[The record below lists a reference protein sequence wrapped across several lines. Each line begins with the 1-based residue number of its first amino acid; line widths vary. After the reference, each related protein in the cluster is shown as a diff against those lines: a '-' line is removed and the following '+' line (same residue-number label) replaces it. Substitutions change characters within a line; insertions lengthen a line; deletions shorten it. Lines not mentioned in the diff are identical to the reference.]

1 MDILL
6 VEDEPEVVSF
16 IKKGLEAEQFSVEV
30 ARDGL
35 EAQDKAAKYLY
46 DLIILDVV
54 LPDRNGFLVCQY
66 LRQNRIDTPVIFL
79 TCKDDL
85 DDRVKGFQVGA
96 NDYLTKPFA
105 FEELVTRIRLI
116 FKNSVPQRLT
126 RRLRESSG
134 SLVSGMGSE
143 ISKHK
148 IMMYSHDTFGLG
160 HIKRSLKIASY
171 LVDNCPDTS
180 ILLLSGSP
188 VLHEFKLPENF
199 DYIKLPS
206 VRKTGREEYGSRQ
219 LKVEF
224 DKIWQVRQSIILSSV
239 EIYKPDI
246 FLVDHSPLGMRSE
259 LLETLKYIKLHSPQ
273 TRLILGLR
281 DILDEPEEVL
291 RAWRNQDVLAA
302 LDFLYDHIVVYGS
315 QDIFDPLF
323 QYRIPQHLHKK
334 FNFCGYIAP
343 LQELEITPEQIKR
356 ELGCSNRPLVLV
368 TIGGGDDGFEVL
380 DTFLKAVPE
389 LQKRVDFHGLVVAGP
404 FLSSDRK
411 LQLEK
416 ASKDSQIIFKEFV
429 TDLSGYIK
437 ASDLV
442 VSMAGYNSVTEILR
456 YGSRAL
462 LVPRVSPR
470 KEQLVRATILSELKL
485 ANLIPLSQLTQ
496 ENLTATLL
504 TLLRQKEKPLEAM
517 RRDKLIDLEGCVK
530 LGAFLQEVLNSVQV
544 KKIS

>member
-16 IKKGLEAEQFSVEV
+16 IKKGLEAEQFTVEV

-35 EAQDKAAKYLY
+35 EALSKAEKYLY
-46 DLIILDVV
+46 DIIILDVV
-54 LPDRNGFLVCQY
+54 LPDRNGFQVCEH
-66 LRQNRIDTPVIFL
+66 LRQNRIDTPIIFL

-105 FEELVTRIRLI
+105 FEELVSRIRLI

-134 SLVSGMGSE
+134 SLDSGRESE

-148 IMMYSHDTFGLG
+148 IMMYSHDTLGLG

-171 LVDNCPDTS
+171 LVENYPDTS

-188 VLHEFKLPENF
+188 LLHEFKLPENF

-206 VRKTGREEYGSRQ
+206 VRKTGREEYRSRQ
-219 LKVEF
+219 LKMEF

-259 LLETLKYIKLHSPQ
+259 LLETLKYIKLHSPY

-281 DILDEPEEVL
+281 DIMDGPEEVL
-291 RAWRNQDVLAA
+291 KAWKRQDVLAA
-302 LDFLYDHIVVYGS
+302 FDFLYDHILVYGS
-315 QDIFDPLF
+315 QDIFDPLYHY
-323 QYRIPQHLHKK
+323 QIPGHLHKK
-334 FNFCGYIAP
+334 FTFCGYITP
-343 LQELEITPEQIKR
+343 LNGVDGEAGQIKQEL
-356 ELGCSNRPLVLV
+356 GASGRPLILV

-380 DTFLKAVPE
+380 DVFLKSVP
-389 LQKRVDFHGLVVAGP
+389 LLNQQIDFESLVVSGP
-404 FLSSDRK
+404 FLSSPQK
-411 LQLEK
+411 LQIDK
-416 ASKDSQIIFKEFV
+416 ACKENKVHFREFV
-429 TDLSGYIK
+429 TDLSPYIK

-442 VSMAGYNSVTEILR
+442 ISMAGYNSVTEILR
-456 YGSRAL
+456 YGSKAL

-470 KEQLVRATILSELKL
+470 QEQLLRATLLSERKL
-485 ANLIPLSQLTQ
+485 VNFIPLSQLNQ
-496 ENLTATLL
+496 ENLSVALISQL
-504 TLLRQKEKPLEAM
+504 KQKEKPLEAM
-517 RRDKLIDLEGCVK
+517 RQERLLDLEGCVK
-530 LGAFLQEVLNSVQV
+530 VGVFLNEILNPLPVNE
-544 KKIS
+544 KN